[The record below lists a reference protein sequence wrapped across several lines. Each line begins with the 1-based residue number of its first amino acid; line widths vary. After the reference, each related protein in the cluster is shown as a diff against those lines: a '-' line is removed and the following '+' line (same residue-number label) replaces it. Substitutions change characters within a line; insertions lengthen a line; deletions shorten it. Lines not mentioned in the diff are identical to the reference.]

1 MISSVV
7 ESISFT
13 VPLDPWLSLKAL
25 SAYSGLPV
33 RALRA
38 HLTDPTHPLPHFRM
52 KEPHVIHEKGRLRTV
67 TGKILIRKSE
77 FDVWMQHFRHVAG
90 QNVDAIVES
99 LLREYVDGAK
109 VGSQS
114 TFSQGG

>member
-7 ESISFT
+7 ESVSVT
-13 VPLDPWLSLKAL
+13 VPLDPWMGLKAM
-25 SAYSGLPV
+25 SVYSGLPI

-77 FDVWMQHFRHVAG
+77 FDLWMQHFRHVAEK
-90 QNVDAIVES
+90 NVDAIVDS
-99 LLREYVDGAK
+99 LLRECVERVK

-114 TFSQGG
+114 TRRQGG